1 MRLRSGRETGREEGG
16 RREEE
21 GGGARL
27 RGWREGGGRRMMAD
41 GGERSPR
48 ARFGGERGEPCVPAE
63 APRTAGGGVRRAA
76 VLLQG
81 SPG

>member
-16 RREEE
+16 GGRR
-21 GGGARL
+21 ARL